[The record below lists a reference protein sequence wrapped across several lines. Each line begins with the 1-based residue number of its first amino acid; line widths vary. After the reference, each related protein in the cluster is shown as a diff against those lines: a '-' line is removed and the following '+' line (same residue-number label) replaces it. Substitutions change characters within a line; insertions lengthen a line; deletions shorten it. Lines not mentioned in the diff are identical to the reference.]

1 MIWGILWR
9 VSKIEYVG
17 AGALDSPVHDRT
29 GQIYCQYRDVVGAV
43 LYKSKFIRLTK
54 NSKGGNEMGKIVVLF
69 LFLVLL
75 IIIWYISVS
84 NSIKVAALKVDESES
99 GIDVALT
106 KRYDVL
112 TKMLDTVKGYQKYEQ
127 SVLSELVELR
137 TGMSMAE
144 KKAAND
150 TMDKVSRD
158 ISVLAEGY
166 PELKANTNF
175 IELQRAIV
183 DVEEHLQA
191 ARRLYNS
198 NVNAYNAKL
207 VVFPSSIV
215 AKNMGAV
222 KRELFEADE
231 IKKQDV
237 KMQF

>member
-1 MIWGILWR
+1 
-9 VSKIEYVG
+9 
-17 AGALDSPVHDRT
+17 
-29 GQIYCQYRDVVGAV
+29 
-43 LYKSKFIRLTK
+43 
-54 NSKGGNEMGKIVVLF
+54 MGKIVGLI

-75 IIIWYISVS
+75 IIIWYIGVS
-84 NSIKVAALKVDESES
+84 NGIKIAALKVDESES

-112 TKMLDTVKGYQKYEQ
+112 TKMLDTVKGYQKHEQ
-127 SVLSELVELR
+127 SVLSELVKLR
-137 TGMSMAE
+137 TGMSMIE

-150 TMDKVSRD
+150 AMDKVSRD
-158 ISVLAEGY
+158 ISILAEGY

-175 IELQRAIV
+175 VELQKAIV

-198 NVNAYNAKL
+198 NVNAYNTKL

-215 AKNMGAV
+215 ANSMGAV

-231 IKKQDV
+231 IKRQDV

>member
-1 MIWGILWR
+1 M
-9 VSKIEYVG
+9 
-17 AGALDSPVHDRT
+17 D
-29 GQIYCQYRDVVGAV
+29 
-43 LYKSKFIRLTK
+43 
-54 NSKGGNEMGKIVVLF
+54 KIVGLIFFFV
-69 LFLVLL
+69 VL
-75 IIIWYISVS
+75 IIIWYIGVS

-112 TKMLDTVKGYQKYEQ
+112 TKMLDAVKGYQKHER

-137 TGMSMAE
+137 IGMSMTE

-150 TMDKVSRD
+150 AMDKVSRD

-166 PELKANTNF
+166 PQLKASTNF
-175 IELQRAIV
+175 VELQKAIV

-198 NVNAYNAKL
+198 NVNTYNTKL

-231 IKKQDV
+231 IKRQDV
-237 KMQF
+237 KIQF